1 MKKPQQATALIL
13 LVIIGAML
21 ILKLSMSLN
30 RQFDPDEFAY
40 LHWAYLLTQGKLP
53 YKDFFF
59 IIAPSFL
66 QFLTPL
72 FLLPQGPIVALVGRL
87 VMYLV
92 YLGTLGIL
100 YIFTKCIT
108 KNTITAL
115 LTVLI
120 FTVFPMTFDKTIEIR
135 PDMVMVLLFFVGI
148 KFLLSGINSL
158 EEKMGVVRRG
168 TTVERPQSR
177 NLLQLSLYNLKK
189 IFMWSKDNQKHLEI
203 KRGEDVGRGKTHD
216 RTRLL
221 FSGICFSLSFLV
233 MFKIIFALPAVLF
246 LLLGNQDK
254 KTLLIRLFMI
264 SVGMSLPLIGLF
276 VYLSVHSLIPDFITG
291 ITSHTYISNAGNNT
305 FSPLATLSPWPLI
318 YVTKGG
324 ISLPWVVNTVLWII
338 GIPNFFLFIKAFR
351 RIGLFLLFLFVGA
364 TFFVILF
371 PKPYVQY
378 FIIPTAIASITIAYA
393 LTIGFT
399 WIQKQT
405 RTSLWSLLILFSLAG
420 IFGYSFFL
428 QYQSRIHAQNEEQL
442 GVLADISKITRPDE
456 PVYDM
461 VGSYIYRPDSY
472 YICCLFTS
480 HFFADKVK
488 PAIPTLS
495 ESLIASKTK
504 FLVMDQKGYVFWQVK
519 PEDLAFMT
527 THYLPS
533 AYKKIYTLGSQF
545 QCRQGSC
552 IQLNVHG
559 QPVSEDSKTSFDIM
573 IEEQYKMHIQPDSQ
587 RITINNSSYAND
599 QTAVFVPGIYR
610 FSAPSGVTSFS
621 IQLDR

>member
-1 MKKPQQATALIL
+1 MKKKTLLIFSVVLLFLLGVIL
-13 LVIIGAML
+13 L
-21 ILKLSMSLN
+21 LKLSISLN

-72 FLLPQGPIVALVGRL
+72 FLLPQGPLIALVGRL

-100 YIFTKCIT
+100 YIFTKRIT

-135 PDMVMVLLFFVGI
+135 PDMVMILLFFVGI

-158 EEKMGVVRRG
+158 EE
-168 TTVERPQSR
+168 
-177 NLLQLSLYNLKK
+177 
-189 IFMWSKDNQKHLEI
+189 
-203 KRGEDVGRGKTHD
+203 KTHD

-246 LLLGNQDK
+246 LLLWNQDK

-291 ITSHTYISNAGNNT
+291 ITSHAYISNAGNNT

-324 ISLPWVVNTVLWII
+324 ISLPWVVNTVLWIVT
-338 GIPNFFLFIKAFR
+338 IPSFFLFIKAFR

-399 WIQKQT
+399 WIQKHT
-405 RTSLWSLLILFSLAG
+405 RTSLWSLLVLFSLAG

-461 VGSYIYRPDSY
+461 VGSYIFRPDSY

-480 HFFADKVK
+480 PLFADKVK

-504 FLVMDQKGYVFWQVK
+504 FLVMDQKGYVFWQIK

-552 IQLNVHG
+552 IQHNVHG

>member
-1 MKKPQQATALIL
+1 MKKKTLLIFSVVL
-13 LVIIGAML
+13 LFLLGFVL
-21 ILKLSMSLN
+21 LLKLSISLN

-72 FLLPQGPIVALVGRL
+72 FLLPQGPLIALVGRL

-100 YIFTKCIT
+100 YIFTKRIT

-135 PDMVMVLLFFVGI
+135 PDMVMILLFFVGI

-158 EEKMGVVRRG
+158 EE
-168 TTVERPQSR
+168 
-177 NLLQLSLYNLKK
+177 
-189 IFMWSKDNQKHLEI
+189 
-203 KRGEDVGRGKTHD
+203 KTHD

-246 LLLGNQDK
+246 LLLWNQDK

-291 ITSHTYISNAGNNT
+291 ITSHAYISNAGNNT

-324 ISLPWVVNTVLWII
+324 ISLPWVVNTVLWIVT
-338 GIPNFFLFIKAFR
+338 IPSFFLFIKAFR

-399 WIQKQT
+399 WIQKHT
-405 RTSLWSLLILFSLAG
+405 RTSLWSLLVLFSLAG

-461 VGSYIYRPDSY
+461 VGSYIFRPDSY

-480 HFFADKVK
+480 PLFADKVK

-504 FLVMDQKGYVFWQVK
+504 FLVMDQKGYVFWQIK

-552 IQLNVHG
+552 IQHNVHG